1 MAESNNS
8 SNNPRSSWLGKY
20 LHSWYRE
27 YEFVTAVYLLEPLE
41 KQIVNSVLAGITLF
55 TAFSIYK
62 YLPHYSSE
70 LYGYVTGIQQ
80 D

>member
-1 MAESNNS
+1 MAESNNV
-8 SNNPRSSWLGKY
+8 NTRSSSSLGKY

-27 YEFVTAVYLLEPLE
+27 YEFVTAVYLLEPWE
-41 KQIVNSVLAGITLF
+41 KRIVNSVLAGIALF
-55 TAFSIYK
+55 TVFSTYK